1 MNLKE
6 VLVLLIMCGFLPT
19 THVFAVDVYKW
30 VAADGT
36 VSFSERPPPSEEPAQ
51 EDSIE
56 VLSIADPPVIEEIPD
71 EEKVAEQTVAN
82 TTVSSRQ
89 ETKSKRTPSV
99 KIYTTSTCPYCIM
112 AKSYMNQQ
120 GITYTEYNVEKNLAY
135 KAEFKRLGGRGVPF
149 FIVGPYLM
157 KGFSPNALE
166 ALRKKA
172 SGY

>member
-1 MNLKE
+1 MNINN
-6 VLVLLIMCGFLPT
+6 LLILLVIYGFLP

-51 EDSIE
+51 EDSVE
-56 VLSIADPPVIEEIPD
+56 VLSIADPPVVEEMPD
-71 EEKVAEQTVAN
+71 EEKVAEQTVTN
-82 TTVSSRQ
+82 TTVNSRQ
-89 ETKSKRTPSV
+89 ETKSKRMPSV

-120 GITYTEYNVEKNLAY
+120 GITYTEYNVEKNPVY
-135 KAEFKRLGGRGVPF
+135 KADFKKLGGRGVPLL
-149 FIVGPYLM
+149 IVGPYLM
-157 KGFSPNALE
+157 KGFSPSALE

-172 SGY
+172 SSY